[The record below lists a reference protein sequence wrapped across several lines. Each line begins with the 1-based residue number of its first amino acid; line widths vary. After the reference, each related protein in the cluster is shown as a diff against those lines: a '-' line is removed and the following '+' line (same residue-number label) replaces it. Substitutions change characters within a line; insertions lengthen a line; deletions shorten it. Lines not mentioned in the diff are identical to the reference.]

1 MGILLFLSQLQ
12 ESGGIVLE
20 NPSEPRAI
28 DLEQCDGA
36 LLEIERLVRPTLAW
50 EPPEL
55 SLPVA
60 RWAARMMY
68 AISQT
73 LVFRDIDGEALER
86 RFARRCPGAPSPSRC
101 YSVDLMFQY
110 LPDVFSI
117 ARRLAPG
124 DPLVDRIRQ
133 TAREWPL
140 SSVGTPEIG
149 AVSTDAFWDSRSLRQ
164 LYIDRILAR
173 NDRSRLS
180 SEVVRG
186 EVRASL
192 GLYRDLCPEI
202 AAALDE
208 RSRHE

>member
-1 MGILLFLSQLQ
+1 
-12 ESGGIVLE
+12 
-20 NPSEPRAI
+20 
-28 DLEQCDGA
+28 
-36 LLEIERLVRPTLAW
+36 
-50 EPPEL
+50 
-55 SLPVA
+55 
-60 RWAARMMY
+60 MMY

-73 LVFRDIDGEALER
+73 LVFRDIDGEAIER
-86 RFARRCPGAPSPSRC
+86 RFARPCPGAPSPSRC
-101 YSVDLMFQY
+101 YSVDLTFQY

-117 ARRLAPG
+117 ARRSAPG

-140 SSVGTPEIG
+140 SSVGVPAIG
-149 AVSTDAFWDSRSLRQ
+149 EVSTDAFWDSRSLRQ

-173 NDRSRLS
+173 QDRSRLS
-180 SEVVRG
+180 TDPVRG

-192 GLYRDLCPEI
+192 GLYRDLYPEV